1 MAGFTLPGVQ
11 VQRDPLAGTA
21 QVLSVP
27 LIPALVG
34 LSDGEL
40 KIITSESKLK
50 GAKGSLEGL
59 TNTPAESIIVI
70 SDTDQGIPD
79 YVENRDFVLNSDQVD
94 WSLNS
99 VLVPPAVITPIVS
112 QTGGVL
118 AADDYFYV
126 VTAIR
131 ATDVSIPINVIGE
144 TTQSNEVTGAIAAP
158 GTGKITLTWQKVP
171 GALGYKV
178 YRSLDS
184 GVYPDGVPYGSGS
197 LLITV
202 LGVNSTSF
210 TDDGSLTPGAGAPPV
225 TNDACSQPA
234 KGATY
239 FVSYRQRVF
248 DFEPKF
254 FTDLSVIKTKYGQGS
269 QIAKLATL
277 VMGKNGIGN
286 DAPFLWV
293 CAAQDD
299 SDAAF
304 AIAINKFA
312 PKDIQLISY
321 GRSSQSLNIQALQHA
336 LSSSTVL
343 EKKERVIIGSA
354 PSGTPIGDINTSGS
368 LLFFAEA
375 LRDRRIVLLGSKGD
389 FKAQTEDSVGNL
401 ALETLSPAFAS
412 VALMGRIVALADP
425 AEPWTNKEVTGFD
438 PTEPVTDEWLESE
451 HLLLISGGVLTLENR
466 GGRLFVKQGITTDNR
481 TIEDFEGSVGLAE
494 DELRRLFRRILDR
507 YVGRKIT
514 AGLIRAIT
522 NTVKFGFASAIRIGL
537 IAGFDEGTL
546 SVVQDPILK
555 TFINIKAKYEPI
567 YPANVLDFQYGFDFA
582 TSGTSGLL
590 Q

>member
-70 SDTDQGIPD
+70 SDTDQGIQD
-79 YVENRDFVLNSDQVD
+79 YVANRDFVLNSDQVD

-112 QTGGVL
+112 QTGGTL
-118 AADDYFYV
+118 PADDYFYV

-131 ATDVSIPINVIGE
+131 ATDVSIPVNVIGE
-144 TTQSNEVTGAIAAP
+144 TTQSNQVTGAIAAP
-158 GTGKITLTWQKVP
+158 GTGKISLTWQKVV

-178 YRSLDS
+178 YRSLTS
-184 GVYPDGVPYGSGS
+184 GVFPDGVPYGSGS
-197 LLITV
+197 LLVTV

-254 FTDLSVIKTKYGQGS
+254 FTDLAVIKTKYGQGS

-321 GRSSQSLNIQALQHA
+321 GRSSQALNIQALQHA

-354 PSGTPIGDINTSGS
+354 PASTPIGDVNTSGS

-375 LRDRRIVLLGSKGD
+375 LRDSRIVLLGSKGS

-401 ALETLSPAFAS
+401 SLETLSPAFAS

-425 AEPWTNKEVTGFD
+425 AEPWTSKEITGFD

-481 TIEDFEGSVGLAE
+481 TIEDFEGSIRLAE
-494 DELRRLFRRILDR
+494 DELRRLFRSILDR
-507 YVGRKIT
+507 YIGRKLT
-514 AGLIRAIT
+514 AGLLRAVT

-546 SVVQDPILK
+546 SVLQDPILK

-567 YPANVLDFQYGFDFA
+567 YPTNVLDFQYGFDFA